1 MARVAI
7 GLGIPLCR
15 LRSSD
20 LAFVGLG
27 AHVSARSGPLLDA
40 SGVVLVIIAMLMLTA
55 PIIQHRGSYRSLCR
69 SLRANVTA
77 QSKKRKFVADGV
89 FRAELNELLT
99 RELSADG

>member
-1 MARVAI
+1 V
-7 GLGIPLCR
+7 PLT
-15 LRSSD
+15 L
-20 LAFVGLG
+20 
-27 AHVSARSGPLLDA
+27 
-40 SGVVLVIIAMLMLTA
+40 
-55 PIIQHRGSYRSLCR
+55 